1 VPRTIPPPLEGS
13 RPNGKSTQ
21 AKAWARFSHRFA
33 VNPTDTQGAILM
45 GKTNLREVEV
55 DIRGCMP
62 GDDR

>member
-1 VPRTIPPPLEGS
+1 M
-13 RPNGKSTQ
+13 
-21 AKAWARFSHRFA
+21 FSDRFA